1 MKDSLE
7 KFLRAIG
14 GLTEDDANIKEIL
27 GQIAEH
33 YKNSTELELDFED
46 VVVKIDTEM
55 SAGYVKKVPFV
66 VALIEN
72 SKAFLESQGEYISE
86 NEKRIL
92 RRVIRLSRIEDS
104 SIRIQYLDKEAI
116 DVGKKME
123 LQINRMKSQ
132 DEAIKNLKEEI
143 NSITN
148 QTNTIRGQIDNTKR
162 DFVAILGI
170 FAAIFMAF
178 DSGLKINLAIFDK
191 KGLDGLIALC
201 LFMFASFFT
210 LILLHSLYRFVKD
223 IANSNQNFNKTDS
236 KEYTVSIVLLI
247 VIFITVAV
255 VVGVKTYKDF
265 STSNNSSQTN
275 HKISYCHTA
284 MLFV

>member
-14 GLTEDDANIKEIL
+14 GLIEYDANIKETL

-33 YKNSTELELDFED
+33 YKNSTELELDFEYI
-46 VVVKIDTEM
+46 VVKTDTEM
-55 SAGYVKKVPFV
+55 SNLGYAKKVPFV

-123 LQINRMKSQ
+123 LQIDRMKSQ

-148 QTNTIRGQIDNTKR
+148 QTSTIKGQIDNTKK
-162 DFVAILGI
+162 ILLLFLGSLLLSLWHLI
-170 FAAIFMAF
+170 A
-178 DSGLKINLAIFDK
+178 GLKLIWLFLIR
-191 KGLDGLIALC
+191 KG
-201 LFMFASFFT
+201 
-210 LILLHSLYRFVKD
+210 
-223 IANSNQNFNKTDS
+223 
-236 KEYTVSIVLLI
+236 
-247 VIFITVAV
+247 
-255 VVGVKTYKDF
+255 
-265 STSNNSSQTN
+265 
-275 HKISYCHTA
+275 
-284 MLFV
+284 

>member
-14 GLTEDDANIKEIL
+14 GLIEDDASIKEIL

-55 SAGYVKKVPFV
+55 SAGYAKKVPFV

-72 SKAFLESQGEYISE
+72 SKAFLESQGEDISE

-132 DEAIKNLKEEI
+132 DEVIKNLKEEI

-148 QTNTIRGQIDNTKR
+148 QTNTIKGQIDNTKR

-223 IANSNQNFNKTDS
+223 IANSNQNFNKTNS
-236 KEYTVSIVLLI
+236 KELRSP
-247 VIFITVAV
+247 
-255 VVGVKTYKDF
+255 
-265 STSNNSSQTN
+265 
-275 HKISYCHTA
+275 
-284 MLFV
+284 LFCLS

>member
-1 MKDSLE
+1 M
-7 KFLRAIG
+7 
-14 GLTEDDANIKEIL
+14 TQQIL
-27 GQIAEH
+27 KAL
-33 YKNSTELELDFED
+33 KNKL
-46 VVVKIDTEM
+46 
-55 SAGYVKKVPFV
+55 
-66 VALIEN
+66 VA
-72 SKAFLESQGEYISE
+72 
-86 NEKRIL
+86 
-92 RRVIRLSRIEDS
+92 
-104 SIRIQYLDKEAI
+104 
-116 DVGKKME
+116 
-123 LQINRMKSQ
+123 
-132 DEAIKNLKEEI
+132 
-143 NSITN
+143 ITN
-148 QTNTIRGQIDNTKR
+148 QTSTIKGQIDNTKR

-201 LFMFASFFT
+201 LFMFMFASFFT

-236 KEYTVSIVLLI
+236 KEYKVSIVLLI
-247 VIFITVAV
+247 VIFIAVAV

-265 STSNNSSQTN
+265 STNNSGSLTN

>member
-1 MKDSLE
+1 M
-7 KFLRAIG
+7 
-14 GLTEDDANIKEIL
+14 
-27 GQIAEH
+27 
-33 YKNSTELELDFED
+33 
-46 VVVKIDTEM
+46 VKIDTEM
-55 SAGYVKKVPFV
+55 STLGYAKKVPFV

-123 LQINRMKSQ
+123 LQIDRMKSQ
-132 DEAIKNLKEEI
+132 DEAIKSLKEEI

-148 QTNTIRGQIDNTKR
+148 QTSTIKGQIDNAKR

-236 KEYTVSIVLLI
+236 KEYKVSIVLLI

-255 VVGVKTYKDF
+255 VVDVKTYKDF

>member
-1 MKDSLE
+1 
-7 KFLRAIG
+7 
-14 GLTEDDANIKEIL
+14 
-27 GQIAEH
+27 
-33 YKNSTELELDFED
+33 
-46 VVVKIDTEM
+46 M
-55 SAGYVKKVPFV
+55 SALGYAKKVPFV

-132 DEAIKNLKEEI
+132 DEAIKNLKEKI

-148 QTNTIRGQIDNTKR
+148 QTNTIIKGQIDNTKR

-178 DSGLKINLAIFDK
+178 EWA
-191 KGLDGLIALC
+191 
-201 LFMFASFFT
+201 
-210 LILLHSLYRFVKD
+210 
-223 IANSNQNFNKTDS
+223 
-236 KEYTVSIVLLI
+236 
-247 VIFITVAV
+247 
-255 VVGVKTYKDF
+255 
-265 STSNNSSQTN
+265 
-275 HKISYCHTA
+275 
-284 MLFV
+284 